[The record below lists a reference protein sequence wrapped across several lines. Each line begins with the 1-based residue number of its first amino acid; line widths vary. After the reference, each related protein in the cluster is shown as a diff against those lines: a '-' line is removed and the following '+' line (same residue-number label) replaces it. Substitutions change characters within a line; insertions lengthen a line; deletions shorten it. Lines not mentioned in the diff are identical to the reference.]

1 LPYREASAASALEPN
16 EGIAWG
22 NLMLKVLKV
31 EVMVEMNVRGQISTD
46 ITLVAHVLQYK
57 LLSVL
62 FLIKNTIMAPQT
74 INI

>member
-1 LPYREASAASALEPN
+1 MGRTRAKLPYREASAASALEPN

-46 ITLVAHVLQYK
+46 ITLHSGSC
-57 LLSVL
+57 LSGV
-62 FLIKNTIMAPQT
+62 TI
-74 INI
+74 